1 MAEILVDVLI
11 YSVTAE
17 ARGIHSFDLRPVDGG
32 LLPAFTAGSHIDLH
46 LPNGLVR
53 SYSLVNAPSQRH
65 RYVVAVSRDVKSSG
79 GSRYLFE
86 TPLVGKTIRIGLPRN
101 NFALIEGASEAVLV
115 AGGIGI
121 TPLYCMIQRMEEIGA
136 NWRLHYG
143 ARDRDSAAFRVELE
157 KLESAQ
163 PGRVHFNFDLE
174 EGHMLDIAAAVA
186 DAPAGAHLYCCGP
199 IPMLEAFKAACAA
212 RPSEDVHLEYFAA
225 PKVAAPTGCAFT
237 VTVASSGQ
245 TYEIPQGRTI
255 LEVLIEQGI
264 YATSSCRAGVCGACE
279 VAVLEGEP
287 DHKDYVLSD
296 AERASNKKMM
306 ICVSGSKSANL
317 LLEL

>member
-1 MAEILVDVLI
+1 MTEILVDMLVHA
-11 YSVTAE
+11 VTRE
-17 ARGIHSFDLRPVDGG
+17 AKGVHSFDLRPLDGG
-32 LLPAFTAGSHIDLH
+32 LLPPFTAGAHIDLH

-53 SYSLVNAPSQRH
+53 SYSLVNSPAEHH
-65 RYVVAVSRDVKSSG
+65 RYLVAVSHDAKSAG

-86 TPLVGKTIRIGLPRN
+86 NPLVGEAIKIGLPRN
-101 NFALIEGASEAVLV
+101 NFALVEGAPEVILV

-136 NWRLHYG
+136 PWRLFYG
-143 ARDRDSAAFRVELE
+143 ARERASAAFRVELE
-157 KLESAQ
+157 KLESAK

-174 EGHMLDIAAAVA
+174 DGHLLDVAAAVA
-186 DAPAGAHLYCCGP
+186 RAKLDAHLYCCGP
-199 IPMLEAFKAACAA
+199 VPMLDAFKAATAW
-212 RPSEDVHLEYFAA
+212 RPPETIHLEYFSA
-225 PKVAAPTGCAFT
+225 PKHEAPSGAAFT

-245 TYEIPQGRTI
+245 TYEIPEGRTI
-255 LEVLIEQGI
+255 IEVLIDKGV
-264 YATSSCRAGVCGACE
+264 YAASSCRAGVCGACE